1 MIVFPNAKINL
12 GLRITRRRPDGYH
25 DIESLMVPVAWHDI
39 LEVVPGKGSAHTLTV
54 TGRTV
59 DCPPEANLVM
69 KAVRALEDH
78 LGAPLPPLDFYLRK
92 IIPDGAGMGGGSA
105 DASFALMAVNDL
117 LGLGLSSDTLASVAS
132 RVGADCPFFI
142 YNKVMAATGTGTTL
156 IAAPEAEDALRRLG
170 LTIAIAKPQAGVS
183 TKEAYA
189 GVVPDLPDG
198 LLPAPIVATVAPDG
212 WTAAGLV
219 NDFEPSV
226 MGKCHEIARVKA
238 AMEELNPV
246 YCAMT
251 GSGSAVF
258 GLFEH
263 DDADKLSACLRSVF
277 PGCDTFAAP
286 LLAD

>member
-1 MIVFPNAKINL
+1 M
-12 GLRITRRRPDGYH
+12 GR
-25 DIESLMVPVAWHDI
+25 
-39 LEVVPGKGSAHTLTV
+39 VVPA
-54 TGRTV
+54 
-59 DCPPEANLVM
+59 
-69 KAVRALEDH
+69 
-78 LGAPLPPLDFYLRK
+78 
-92 IIPDGAGMGGGSA
+92 
-105 DASFALMAVNDL
+105 
-117 LGLGLSSDTLASVAS
+117 
-132 RVGADCPFFI
+132 
-142 YNKVMAATGTGTTL
+142 
-156 IAAPEAEDALRRLG
+156 
-170 LTIAIAKPQAGVS
+170 
-183 TKEAYA
+183 
-189 GVVPDLPDG
+189 LPDG